1 LSNDF
6 AKEYGKMSKQTES
19 VASPQEGVLFNQI
32 LKEAMGIS
40 DPAAE
45 AYKTLLAGGALTA
58 GEISTMSG
66 LDYAHTSK
74 AVGELEN
81 ERLIRRIPGVV
92 ERFTTIPPYGG
103 FVAFLKDF
111 QKIAKNMGDN
121 ATGIVE
127 SCLNTI
133 DKNCGDW
140 KKEAQQTGK
149 SSIAQTTSE
158 IDLFKEGSSKS
169 ASDMLE
175 KMKQESESTKTMIT
189 EAIKK
194 HVDDHKLKSGEVE
207 EELSSGIDNVTTKFD
222 GEAKK
227 YLKDMTDTAT
237 TFLDNYRGTIQTF
250 VETLRTSLQQYKT
263 ETKEGLAALEN
274 DLVSI
279 QSALDE
285 KARATVTSAKAK
297 SSDVLESQR
306 KTLAE
311 KSLQLQ
317 SGIREETDRF
327 MKTATSNLNKFKSS
341 LDLSMK
347 ELSGAQTKL
356 MSDFKEKTTASL
368 DKWWSAL
375 KSGASD
381 STQQIYKSMDL
392 LVNSL
397 IREGEQLI
405 SFAKGMTDSYASRVK
420 SSYDELK
427 AKMEEA
433 TSTGL
438 TNLTGAAS
446 AIKGTLSGIIANQL
460 SSSQLMASF
469 LESTLSTIIPSC
481 SNALET
487 VPSEVNKNTQR
498 ITSAL
503 SKSNDST
510 LVKISR
516 GAVNRLSVA
525 FPLLERE
532 VNNVVERVIEKSSA
546 AQIVQ
551 PSPKSTSKKSPGEM
565 RKTAFTAEVKE
576 TLRALER
583 KLIDEFKDFLNQE
596 VKDGQATFAEEVKK
610 LQTDT
615 SSVSPTTLKSARSE
629 LGKGEIVASSLLPK
643 FAEYSSSI
651 EDFQKQITDM
661 IDITI
666 RQYAG
671 EAEIAKKTLDDLI
684 LRQNSDL
691 GETMKRI
698 NDSVAALRTSR
709 TKELGELVGESHSNL
724 DSALGKHLDELDA
737 FVQQNKSNL
746 QELVSHVAKAVEA
759 TKSSAQSSIANQVG
773 PTLNTCKEITDT
785 TTNSIRAAMIS
796 ATEEFDKSTASL
808 QKDLDEFTA
817 SSNEEIKSLAE
828 ESVSK
833 VNERKETLSKL
844 VEQKIGKAT
853 KELADASSMNIAEM
867 MDKTATMNTSLT
879 KATSTSIAEFSSEG
893 LGAKDKFQR
902 LVSSHLQDYE
912 QEAFGAAGTC
922 GYLLSR
928 SYEKYRETLM
938 TSQKN
943 HSETLLAHRARYE
956 NSISTMNS
964 TLVGCIDK
972 NEALM
977 TEQAKGMLTDFRNN
991 IDRLSKVSASVEW
1004 VLQSAWMELA
1014 RSQSSDGYK
1023 TWPIVTK
1030 AAMIS
1035 HIQDMI
1041 KRTKSYIMMMLP
1053 TVSEAPLE
1061 EICKVKKATRV
1072 TLVVGEVKG
1081 EERQEQTLAEIAKMG
1096 NVSLRASP
1104 GLGYYGCS
1112 RDSEE
1117 ILFTPFAE
1125 KDNEL
1130 VGLASVEDGYVE
1142 LFDKIL
1148 APALLGSSSDLKEP
1162 AKPQTVPRKPEK

>member
-1 LSNDF
+1 M
-6 AKEYGKMSKQTES
+6 GKMSKQAETA
-19 VASPQEGVLFNQI
+19 ASPEEGVLFNQI

-40 DPAAE
+40 EPAAE
-45 AYKTLLAGGALTA
+45 AYKTLLSGGALTA
-58 GEISTMSG
+58 GEISAMSG
-66 LDYAHTSK
+66 LDYMHTSK

-121 ATGIVE
+121 ATGIIE
-127 SCLNTI
+127 SSLATI

-140 KKEAQQTGK
+140 KKEAQGVGK
-149 SSIAQTTSE
+149 SSIGQTVSE
-158 IDLFKEGSSKS
+158 IDLFKEASSKS

-194 HVDDHKLKSGEVE
+194 HVDDHKLKSTEVE

-227 YLKDMTDTAT
+227 YLKDVTDTAS

-250 VETLRTSLQQYKT
+250 VEALRTSLQQYKT
-263 ETKEGLAALEN
+263 ETKEGLTALEN

-279 QSALDE
+279 QTALDD
-285 KARATVTSAKAK
+285 KARATVASAKVK

-327 MKTATSNLNKFKSS
+327 MKMATSNLSKFKSS
-341 LDLSMK
+341 VDLSMK
-347 ELSGAQTKL
+347 EMSGAQTKL
-356 MSDFKEKTTASL
+356 LSDFKEKTTASL
-368 DKWWSAL
+368 EKWWSAL
-375 KSGASD
+375 KSGASG
-381 STQQIYKSMDL
+381 STQQIFKSMDL

-427 AKMEEA
+427 ARVEEA

-446 AIKGTLSGIIANQL
+446 AIKGTLSGIVANQL

-487 VPSEVNKNTQR
+487 VPSEVNKSTQR

-510 LVKISR
+510 LLQISR
-516 GAVNRLSVA
+516 GAVNRLSAA
-525 FPLLERE
+525 FPLLEKE

-546 AQIVQ
+546 VQTVQ
-551 PSPKSTSKKSPGEM
+551 PGPKPTSKKSPGEL

-576 TLRALER
+576 TLKTLER
-583 KLIDEFKDFLNQE
+583 KLIDEFKEYLNHE

-610 LQTDT
+610 LQADA

-651 EDFQKQITDM
+651 QDFQKQITEM

-666 RQYAG
+666 KQYAG

-684 LRQNSDL
+684 LRQDSDL

-698 NDSVAALRTSR
+698 NDSVAAQRASR
-709 TKELGELVGESHSNL
+709 TKELGVLVGESHSSL
-724 DSALGKHLDELDA
+724 DSSLGKHLDGLDE
-737 FVQQNKSNL
+737 FIQQTKSNL
-746 QELVSHVAKAVEA
+746 QELVSHIAKAME
-759 TKSSAQSSIANQVG
+759 TTRSSAQSNIANQVS
-773 PTLNTCKEITDT
+773 PTLNTCKEITDS
-785 TTNSIRAAMIS
+785 TTNSVRAAMLS
-796 ATEEFDKSTASL
+796 ATEEFDKLTAIL
-808 QKDLDEFTA
+808 QKDLDEFMA
-817 SSNEEIKSLAE
+817 KSNDEIKSFAE

-833 VNERKETLSKL
+833 VSERKETLSKL
-844 VEQKIGKAT
+844 VDQKIGKAT
-853 KELADASSMNIAEM
+853 KEVADASSKNIAEI
-867 MDKTATMNTSLT
+867 MDKTAAMNTSLT
-879 KATSTSIAEFSSEG
+879 KETNTSIAEFSSEG
-893 LGAKDKFQR
+893 LGAKDRFHR
-902 LVSSHLQDYE
+902 LISSHLQDYE

-928 SYEKYRETLM
+928 SYEKYRETSM

-956 NSISTMNS
+956 NSINTMNS

-977 TEQAKGMLTDFRNN
+977 TEQAKGMLTDFRAN
-991 IDRLSKVSASVEW
+991 IDRLSKVSASVQW

-1014 RSQSSDGYK
+1014 RSQTSGGYK
-1023 TWPIVTK
+1023 TWPIVSK

-1035 HIQDMI
+1035 HMQDMI
-1041 KRTKSYIMMMLP
+1041 KRTKSHIMMMLP
-1053 TVSEAPLE
+1053 TVAEVPLE
-1061 EICKVKKATRV
+1061 EISKIKKATRV
-1072 TLVVGEVKG
+1072 TLVVGEIKG
-1081 EERQEQTLAEIAKMG
+1081 EEKQDHNLEEISKMG

-1104 GLGYYGCS
+1104 DLGYYGCS

-1117 ILFTPFAE
+1117 VLFTPFTE
-1125 KDNEL
+1125 KDSDL
-1130 VGLASVEDGYVE
+1130 VGLASIEDGYVE

-1148 APALLGSSSDLKEP
+1148 APALLGSSSDLKES
-1162 AKPQTVPRKPEK
+1162 AKPPTAPRKS